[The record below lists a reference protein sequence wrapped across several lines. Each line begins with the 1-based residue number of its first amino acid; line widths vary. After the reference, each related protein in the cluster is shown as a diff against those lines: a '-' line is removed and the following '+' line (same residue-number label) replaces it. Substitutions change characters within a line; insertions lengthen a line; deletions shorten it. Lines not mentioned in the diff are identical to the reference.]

1 MFFSVY
7 IICIKLSTA
16 DYLDYLKKL
25 HIENPI
31 LALSYTIFLIGW
43 TWGRWFIVI
52 FYLYLFIA
60 SEKQETKTDPE
71 FKQSLWLIIFL
82 YFSV

>member
-1 MFFSVY
+1 MVSDNGWSLKRGLILPLGFFYLESTLLALH
-7 IICIKLSTA
+7 ICTNVFQCLHNLYKLSTA

-43 TWGRWFIVI
+43 TGVGG
-52 FYLYLFIA
+52 LL
-60 SEKQETKTDPE
+60 
-71 FKQSLWLIIFL
+71 
-82 YFSV
+82 